1 MKADNPRCYKIL
13 NALLKEMTY
22 SEIAQ
27 ELEVSNASF
36 KVYVSRCRKLL
47 VKNMEKVSKE
57 IKTEKIE
64 SL

>member
-1 MKADNPRCYKIL
+1 
-13 NALLKEMTY
+13 MTY

-27 ELEVSNASF
+27 ELVSYSSF

>member
-47 VKNMEKVSKE
+47 VKNMEKV
-57 IKTEKIE
+57 IKK
-64 SL
+64 LKQKK

>member
-1 MKADNPRCYKIL
+1 MLY
-13 NALLKEMTY
+13 LKKLR
-22 SEIAQ
+22 IQ
-27 ELEVSNASF
+27 KF
-36 KVYVSRCRKLL
+36 YVSRCRKLL